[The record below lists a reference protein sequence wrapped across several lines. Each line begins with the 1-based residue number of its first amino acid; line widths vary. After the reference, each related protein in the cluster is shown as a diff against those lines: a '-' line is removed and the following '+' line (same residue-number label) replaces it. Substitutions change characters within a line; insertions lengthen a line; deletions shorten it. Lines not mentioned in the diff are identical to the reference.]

1 MDKYYKIV
9 ENLLKFGAN
18 PSLVTNNILN
28 LLANGTLQIQNTIS
42 KIPDN
47 GHKYLAQAGLKL

>member
-18 PSLVTNNILN
+18 PSLETNNILN
-28 LLANGTLQIQNTIS
+28 LLANGTLQIQNTII
-42 KIPDN
+42 KI
-47 GHKYLAQAGLKL
+47 KVRFI